1 MRLAGGMVVGYER
14 NKVTSTDAKAF
25 GLSSWYIEIAMSWEG
40 RGMGLW
46 GVGGKLDV
54 LVKFGCI

>member
-1 MRLAGGMVVGYER
+1 MVVGYER

-25 GLSSWYIEIAMSWEG
+25 GLSSWYIEIAMSLEG

-46 GVGGKLDV
+46 GAGGKLDV
-54 LVKFGCI
+54 LVKFGCV